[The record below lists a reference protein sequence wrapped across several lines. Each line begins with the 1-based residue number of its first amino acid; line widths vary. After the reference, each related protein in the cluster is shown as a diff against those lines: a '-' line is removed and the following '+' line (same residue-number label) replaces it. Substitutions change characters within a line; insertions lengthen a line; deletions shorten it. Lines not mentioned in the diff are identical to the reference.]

1 MLVLSIAPWSTDISS
16 AAPMAS
22 HMSHPSPPAGAG
34 WSNLDDLGNAPVGNL
49 LPYGKFMVL
58 PAQYTPR
65 EENECGRP
73 STWWNVL
80 IHPSNICCSYIGQWN
95 VEAETKPFQYRVWCM
110 ALGSPITMS
119 SFQVQVPIHQMV
131 VPCSFYLKG
140 VHGKVILASSSILA
154 WPGWLLASA
163 VVANFL

>member
-58 PAQYTPR
+58 PAYSIPHAR
-65 EENECGRP
+65 RM
-73 STWWNVL
+73 NVVDL
-80 IHPSNICCSYIGQWN
+80 
-95 VEAETKPFQYRVWCM
+95 V
-110 ALGSPITMS
+110 LGGT
-119 SFQVQVPIHQMV
+119 
-131 VPCSFYLKG
+131 Y
-140 VHGKVILASSSILA
+140 
-154 WPGWLLASA
+154 
-163 VVANFL
+163 